1 MLEAHRG
8 VQVPSGRGKGHRQSG
23 GTPAPAHP
31 CPWTMDPLVLGHG
44 RLLAKAPATLRTGV
58 GALAAVGA
66 PVGGHLRALPE
77 AAPAV
82 WARVGLLAG
91 VGAHVAPEVGGV
103 GEGAATVGA
112 GEGGLPAVD
121 PLVLVEGGALA
132 EAAAAV
138 GAAVGLLARVD
149 PQVGGE
155 RGALRE
161 GPAAVRAAVW
171 PLPTVDGPVLAQRGR
186 LAEALATVRA
196 AEGLLARVG
205 VEMLH
210 QGGAPRETLP
220 AHVAAMPPVGS
231 GDRGVG
237 REWRATPARHLRW
250 LLATVR
256 KASREGLE
264 SGQPG
269 KLSVHRKD
277 LPQCLP
283 PLSLSFFCL
292 VSGTCWE
299 TRGELRPQL
308 ILVFDVHTHY
318 GDREVS

>member
-1 MLEAHRG
+1 M
-8 VQVPSGRGKGHRQSG
+8 
-23 GTPAPAHP
+23 
-31 CPWTMDPLVLGHG
+31 
-44 RLLAKAPATLRTGV
+44 
-58 GALAAVGA
+58 
-66 PVGGHLRALPE
+66 
-77 AAPAV
+77 
-82 WARVGLLAG
+82 
-91 VGAHVAPEVGGV
+91 
-103 GEGAATVGA
+103 GEGAATVWA

-149 PQVGGE
+149 PEVGGE
-155 RGALRE
+155 RRALGE
-161 GPAAVRAAVW
+161 GPAAVRTAVG
-171 PLPTVDGPVLAQRGR
+171 PFPTVDGPVLAQRGR

-210 QGGAPRETLP
+210 QGGAPGETLP

-237 REWRATPARHLRW
+237 REWRATPARYLPW
-250 LLATVR
+250 LLPTIR
-256 KASREGLE
+256 KASREGFE
-264 SGQPG
+264 SRQPG
-269 KLSVHRKD
+269 KLSIHRRN

-283 PLSLSFFCL
+283 PSSLSLFCL

-308 ILVFDVHTHY
+308 ILVLDAHTHY
-318 GDREVS
+318 GVREAS

>member
-1 MLEAHRG
+1 M
-8 VQVPSGRGKGHRQSG
+8 
-23 GTPAPAHP
+23 
-31 CPWTMDPLVLGHG
+31 
-44 RLLAKAPATLRTGV
+44 
-58 GALAAVGA
+58 GA

-91 VGAHVAPEVGGV
+91 VGAHVAPEVGGM
-103 GEGAATVGA
+103 GKGTATVRA
-112 GEGGLPAVD
+112 GEGGLPAVN

-149 PQVGGE
+149 PEVGGE
-155 RGALRE
+155 RRALRE
-161 GPAAVRAAVW
+161 GPAAVRAAVG
-171 PLPTVDGPVLAQRGR
+171 PFPTVDGPVLAQRGR

-196 AEGLLARVG
+196 GKGLLARVG

-210 QGGAPRETLP
+210 QGGAPGETLP

-231 GDRGVG
+231 GDWRVG

-250 LLATVR
+250 LLPTIR
-256 KASREGLE
+256 KASREGFE
-264 SGQPG
+264 SRQPG
-269 KLSVHRKD
+269 KLSVHRRN

-283 PLSLSFFCL
+283 PSSLSFFCL
-292 VSGTCWE
+292 ISGNCRE

-308 ILVFDVHTHY
+308 ILVLDAHTHY
-318 GDREVS
+318 GIREAS